1 MKISLIPSSW
11 QENSF
16 ISLSSYIPLKWQKK
30 RSQPSAVL
38 VDKGNGKRR
47 MIKSHT
53 AGRLLI
59 LYRWQKGILGGKK
72 RTNFPSE
79 LPANPTLA
87 NHRRK
92 NGGSGAG
99 GPVTGEATSQHS
111 WAADS
116 SLTLRLSLGDS
127 RDWVAGR
134 GGSHTTTESRTG
146 QQVSPRSLGSTG
158 IGSQVKHNNLCYFWV
173 NRHFGSQTGTIT
185 VFPWK

>member
-1 MKISLIPSSW
+1 MT
-11 QENSF
+11 EE
-16 ISLSSYIPLKWQKK
+16 QK
-30 RSQPSAVL
+30 STSAVL

-47 MIKSHT
+47 TITFHT

-59 LYRWQKGILGGKK
+59 LYRWQKGILGLKK
-72 RTNFPSE
+72 RMNFPSE
-79 LPANPTLA
+79 LPANPTLT

-92 NGGSGAG
+92 NGGSGTG
-99 GPVTGEATSQHS
+99 GPMTGEATSQHS

-116 SLTLRLSLGDS
+116 SLALRLSLGDN
-127 RDWVAGR
+127 RAWAAGK

-158 IGSQVKHNNLCYFWV
+158 IRSRVKHNNLCHFWV
-173 NRHFGSQTGTIT
+173 NRHFESQTGTIT